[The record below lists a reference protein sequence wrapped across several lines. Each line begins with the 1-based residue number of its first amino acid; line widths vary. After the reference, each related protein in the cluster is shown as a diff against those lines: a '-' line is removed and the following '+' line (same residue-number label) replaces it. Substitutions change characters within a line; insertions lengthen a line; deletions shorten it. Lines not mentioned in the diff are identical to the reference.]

1 MSQSPA
7 RQTDHAT
14 SPLYWDATRGPLQSL
29 VFLLPVLI
37 AYEGG
42 TLAYRAA
49 VGELPVIKAQ
59 SWLAWVFEFF
69 GASTGGGASGGASGG
84 ALVAWLLPPVVIVV
98 VLLSMHFA
106 EGGKAKVR
114 PRLWV
119 GMWAESLVLA
129 APLLVF
135 SAVMFRASGAE
146 AVLQGTVGSGG
157 VGSGAQWGWMGDL
170 LLSLGA
176 GLYEELVFRLIA
188 IAAVHAVLVNAL
200 RLDAA
205 WGAAGAIALSAVAFG
220 LYHFDG
226 ASPFDWGLFTFYV
239 VAGVYLAGVYLLR
252 GFGIAVACHAVY
264 DVVVVTLAWWQ
275 GGGG

>member
-1 MSQSPA
+1 MF
-7 RQTDHAT
+7 
-14 SPLYWDATRGPLQSL
+14 
-29 VFLLPVLI
+29 FLLPVLI

-42 TLAYRAA
+42 TLAYRAV

-59 SWLAWVFEFF
+59 SWLAWVFELF
-69 GASTGGGASGGASGG
+69 GVSGAGEMSGGAGGASGASGG

-106 EGGKAKVR
+106 EGGKARVR

-119 GMWAESLVLA
+119 GMWVESVVLA

-146 AVLQGTVGSGG
+146 AVLQSTVLAG
-157 VGSGAQWGWMGDL
+157 GAQWGWLGDL

-188 IAAVHAVLVNAL
+188 IAAVHALLVNAM

-205 WGAAGAIALSAVAFG
+205 WGAAAAIVLSSVAFG

-226 ASPFDWGLFTFYV
+226 ASPFEWGLFTFYV

-252 GFGIAVACHAVY
+252 GFGVAVACHAVY

-275 GGGG
+275 GG